1 MPQPNCP
8 PTAEAQLPAP
18 VSMSPQFASQGH
30 AGPGSAAQNCG
41 KVSPPPVLEPP
52 VEPDPV
58 EPVPPV
64 LEPDEV
70 DAAELEPLEPSPDDA
85 PELALDDED
94 DEAVVPPL
102 DVDAPEVPEADE
114 VEAAALEAAVPP
126 SGVSPPEVQAAAV
139 RQRTRTPN
147 RLRMPGF
154 KHAAPRGI
162 SAFFQEPEQ
171 VVRPSPPGSSRC
183 PVGAQL
189 RSDLGARV
197 GHDRGLVA
205 ARRLLQH

>member
-1 MPQPNCP
+1 
-8 PTAEAQLPAP
+8 
-18 VSMSPQFASQGH
+18 MSPQPASQGH
-30 AGPGSAAQNCG
+30 AGPGSAAQNCA

-52 VEPDPV
+52 VLEPPVEPEPV

-70 DAAELEPLEPSPDDA
+70 DAAELEPLEPLPDDA
-85 PELALDDED
+85 PELALDDAD

-102 DVDAPEVPEADE
+102 DVDAPEVPDADE

-154 KHAAPRGI
+154 KHAAPLGI
-162 SAFFQEPEQ
+162 SAFFQGPGR
-171 VVRPSPPGSSRC
+171 VDRPSPPGPSRC

-197 GHDRGLVA
+197 GRDRGLVA